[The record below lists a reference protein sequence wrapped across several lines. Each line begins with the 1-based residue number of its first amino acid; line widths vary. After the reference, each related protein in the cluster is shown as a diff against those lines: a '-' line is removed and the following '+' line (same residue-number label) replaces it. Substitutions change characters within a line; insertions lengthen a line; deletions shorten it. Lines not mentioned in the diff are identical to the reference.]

1 MSAPRSNEI
10 ELLLMRGKEVVQ
22 EAVLAN
28 PLLLSGAMGV
38 HSVAVEGTTTN
49 T

>member
-1 MSAPRSNEI
+1 MSSPRSNEV
-10 ELLLMRGKEVVQ
+10 ELLLMRGKEAVQ

-28 PLLLSGAMGV
+28 PLLLSEAMGIR
-38 HSVAVEGTTTN
+38 SVSVEGATN